1 MLVFAATLGA
11 CGWHLGSPPAVRWSL
26 DHLAAPV
33 AEPVVSDALLR
44 ALRHAGLGE
53 QGGAPITV
61 RVAQADWRP
70 SGAFD
75 GGTAWRATLTVEV
88 VAAGQTTRLHASR
101 LVAPATSSGEAAEA
115 RAAAFA
121 SLSTTLA
128 PDVVAWL
135 DTVSASP

>member
-11 CGWHLGSPPAVRWSL
+11 CGWHLGSPPAARWSL

-44 ALRHAGLGE
+44 ALRHAGVGE

-61 RVAQADWRP
+61 RVTQADWRP
-70 SGAFD
+70 SGALD
-75 GGTAWRATLTVEV
+75 GGTGWKATLAVEV
-88 VAAGQTTRLHASR
+88 VAAGQTTHLHASR
-101 LVAPATSSGEAAEA
+101 RVAPAATSGEAAEA

-121 SLSTTLA
+121 SLATTLA
-128 PDVVAWL
+128 PDVAAWL